1 MGGNGWLLGVHDAEE
16 VASPDFGDVF
26 LGVAHFQQ
34 SHGDVDHVVVAIE
47 SGAAVLI
54 SEIYLQNIAIGCV
67 CLQNIAVAN
76 GQ

>member
-16 VASPDFGDVF
+16 VATPDFGDVF

-47 SGAAVLI
+47 ARCRRSYRRNLFAKYR
-54 SEIYLQNIAIGCV
+54 SC
-67 CLQNIAVAN
+67 
-76 GQ
+76 